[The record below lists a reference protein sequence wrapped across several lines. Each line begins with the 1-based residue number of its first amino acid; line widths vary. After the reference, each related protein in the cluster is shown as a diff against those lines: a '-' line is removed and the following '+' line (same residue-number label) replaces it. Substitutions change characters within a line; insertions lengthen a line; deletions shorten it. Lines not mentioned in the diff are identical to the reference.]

1 MGGYGSTRWEGY
13 TKADTVDMYPRAIP
27 DNAFTRRYART
38 VTAAQI
44 RPDVDPPGTRPWY
57 PEGDT
62 WIETGFYTPGEW
74 HHFDLE
80 WQPRYKGGYE
90 LYIICPACRH
100 RCKTLYIRG
109 AMACRKCHKLSYTSC
124 QSAIRPERRSGY
136 LAALDAVYVLEKL
149 RDKAQR
155 TLRQLSRCEY
165 GSIRWR
171 KLNARMERYG
181 RRLEHLHRLA
191 ELFSRPEP
199 RITLNGMPLIAASEL
214 SEFSEPDLTDL
225 LRSIDARELSEMD
238 SPDFNV
244 DVEADGSP
252 DFSFDTDALLQSIA
266 NQPLPDL
273 TDDIDISQFLDQV
286 FNDLEISAEDKTQ

>member
-13 TKADTVDMYPRAIP
+13 TKAETVDMYPRAIP

-74 HHFDLE
+74 RHFDLE

-90 LYIICPACRH
+90 LYIICPQCKH

-109 AMACRKCHKLSYTSC
+109 AIACRKCHKLSYTSC

-136 LAALDAVYVLEKL
+136 LAALDAALVAKELSL
-149 RDKAQR
+149 KAQR
-155 TLRQLSRCEY
+155 TLHQLSRCY
-165 GSIRWR
+165 PGSIRWR

-181 RRLEHLHRLA
+181 RRLETLHRMA
-191 ELFSRPEP
+191 EIYGEVASPMYQGGVQSEPEF
-199 RITLNGMPLIAASEL
+199 
-214 SEFSEPDLTDL
+214 SEFSEPDLAEL
-225 LRSIDARELSEMD
+225 LRAIDTREFGAVDSAPDFNFDMDALLASIADNP
-238 SPDFNV
+238 SPDFR
-244 DVEADGSP
+244 
-252 DFSFDTDALLQSIA
+252 I
-266 NQPLPDL
+266 
-273 TDDIDISQFLDQV
+273 DIDQFIDQV
-286 FNDLEISAEDKTQ
+286 LKDLETSGDRNYE